1 MARVPGARCPSC
13 PGCIVTGWPSSELGH
28 RHLAREPADMD
39 DHAADEPRT
48 GSPDGESRVS
58 EDRWTLHQRLAVR
71 ELINS
76 EASYVNLLQLCASA
90 IRSRL
95 QQLPQGDLDVLFS
108 NIDDIIKVN
117 SRFLQD
123 LQETDSK
130 EEEQVQL
137 IGNLF
142 LESQEELE
150 QVYKIY
156 CANYDQALQ
165 LVESYRKDPELQR
178 EIQDVI
184 TAVVL
189 QVHQGGAADPPGAT
203 GPHQHTHPIQEDHSA
218 EPAAEA
224 GGRARAQD
232 RR

>member
-1 MARVPGARCPSC
+1 MANRG
-13 PGCIVTGWPSSELGH
+13 
-28 RHLAREPADMD
+28 
-39 DHAADEPRT
+39 ADEPRT
-48 GSPDGESRVS
+48 ASPDGESQVS

-71 ELINS
+71 ELIHS
-76 EASYVNLLQLCASA
+76 EVSYVNTLQLCAVA

-117 SRFLQD
+117 SKLLED

-150 QVYKIY
+150 RVYKVY
-156 CANYDQALQ
+156 CVNYDQALQ

-178 EIQDVI
+178 EIQDTI
-184 TAVVL
+184 EAVV
-189 QVHQGGAADPPGAT
+189 
-203 GPHQHTHPIQEDHSA
+203 
-218 EPAAEA
+218 
-224 GGRARAQD
+224 
-232 RR
+232 